1 MYNTV
6 MGTIKDSAI
15 KAIQNLPEDA
25 SYEDIREKL
34 YFMEKVEAGLKDIRE
49 GATISHEKAR
59 ERIRR
64 WLK

>member
-1 MYNTV
+1 